1 MAIYELDGQGP
12 ELPGD
17 GNYFI
22 ADTAVVIGKVRLL
35 NSASVWFGAVLRGDN
50 EWIEIGEGSNVQ
62 DNSTCHTDPGFPLTI
77 GKNCTVGHNVILHGC
92 TLEDDALVGM
102 GSIVMNGARIRRGSV
117 VGAGSIITE
126 GKEYPEYSLIIG
138 SPARAIRTLTPEQ
151 STAMGRAAKSY
162 TLNGPRFQ
170 KRAEEDRLKRQ
181 PLSGSG
187 AFALVRLAGAG
198 DLFMAGGPERML
210 LAAILIRIGFRRNV
224 LACGALA
231 LLERIRVG
239 IHDGAFPV
247 FDLSSASRPSKALH
261 SFAAHP

>member
-62 DNSTCHTDPGFPLTI
+62 DNCTCHTDPGFPLTI

-138 SPARAIRTLTPEQ
+138 SPARVIRTLTPEQ
-151 STAMGRAAKSY
+151 STAMGRAAKFY
-162 TLNGPRFQ
+162 ALNGPRFQ
-170 KRAEEDRLKRQ
+170 KRAEEDRLKT
-181 PLSGSG
+181 
-187 AFALVRLAGAG
+187 
-198 DLFMAGGPERML
+198 
-210 LAAILIRIGFRRNV
+210 AA
-224 LACGALA
+224 C
-231 LLERIRVG
+231 
-239 IHDGAFPV
+239 FPV
-247 FDLSSASRPSKALH
+247 PARPLARVAEAARSRVANRRTAVPWRRPRITTGCNLKSLIVQ
-261 SFAAHP
+261 AA